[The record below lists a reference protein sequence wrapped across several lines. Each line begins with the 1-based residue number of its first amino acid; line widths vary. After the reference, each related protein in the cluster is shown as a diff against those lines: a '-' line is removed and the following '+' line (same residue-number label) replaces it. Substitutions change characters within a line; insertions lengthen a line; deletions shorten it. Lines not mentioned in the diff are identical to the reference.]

1 MVDNVQKTD
10 DGSQE
15 QNITP
20 EESFETPAKD
30 YFEIRIP
37 TISYIFNIFN
47 KYYYYLVGLIAATIF
62 LQLFK
67 VDISFKSDDL
77 SQQPSPV
84 VESTVEPIFPLMSD
98 RSSKFLE
105 RSSPDS
111 LLSLFDDKA
120 TSKNTESGS
129 ALYKLAASSKSGAL
143 LVSVNKSPTS
153 LSKVGISN
161 ALKDTMR
168 ANQDTWAIDITQPAE
183 SARQEV
189 YSRLPKMNGI
199 PIGELNL
206 PPVYVLFDPSCPHCK
221 TMFAD
226 AEDLARAAG
235 VHFVFIPISVF
246 LDHDTTVDLS
256 LKLATALRG
265 GFSELAKIAF
275 MNMVKGNMALLN
287 DSTWAYSDD
296 DLIQLAEQTLLFIQ
310 IGGGTPAVVW
320 QKNDGAIGIIN
331 GPPEAN
337 ELVF

>member
-84 VESTVEPIFPLMSD
+84 VESTVEPIFPLMCD

-111 LLSLFDDKA
+111 LLSLLTTRQLQRTQNQA
-120 TSKNTESGS
+120 Q
-129 ALYKLAASSKSGAL
+129 LYINWLHL
-143 LVSVNKSPTS
+143 
-153 LSKVGISN
+153 
-161 ALKDTMR
+161 
-168 ANQDTWAIDITQPAE
+168 Q
-183 SARQEV
+183 
-189 YSRLPKMNGI
+189 
-199 PIGELNL
+199 
-206 PPVYVLFDPSCPHCK
+206 
-221 TMFAD
+221 
-226 AEDLARAAG
+226 RAA
-235 VHFVFIPISVF
+235 HYWYLLISPQPLYLKWVFRM
-246 LDHDTTVDLS
+246 H
-256 LKLATALRG
+256 
-265 GFSELAKIAF
+265 
-275 MNMVKGNMALLN
+275 
-287 DSTWAYSDD
+287 
-296 DLIQLAEQTLLFIQ
+296 
-310 IGGGTPAVVW
+310 
-320 QKNDGAIGIIN
+320 
-331 GPPEAN
+331 
-337 ELVF
+337 

>member
-37 TISYIFNIFN
+37 TISYITN
-47 KYYYYLVGLIAATIF
+47 KYFYFLMGLIAVTLF
-62 LQLFK
+62 LQFFK
-67 VDISFKSDDL
+67 VDISFKLGDL

-84 VESTVEPIFPLMSD
+84 VESTVEPIVPLLSD
-98 RSSKFLE
+98 RSTKFLKH
-105 RSSPDS
+105 SSSDS
-111 LLSLFDDKA
+111 LLSLSDDKA

-129 ALYKLAASSKSGAL
+129 ALYKLAASSKSSAP
-143 LVSVNKSPTS
+143 LVSVNKSLTS
-153 LSKVGISN
+153 LPKVGISN
-161 ALKDTMR
+161 ALNDTIR
-168 ANQDTWAIDITQPAE
+168 ANQDTWAIDITQAPE

-206 PPVYVLFDPSCPHCK
+206 PPVYVLFDPSCRFCK

-246 LDHDTTVDLS
+246 LGHDTAVDLS
-256 LKLATALRG
+256 LKLVTALRG

-275 MNMVKGNMALLN
+275 MNMVKGDMALLN